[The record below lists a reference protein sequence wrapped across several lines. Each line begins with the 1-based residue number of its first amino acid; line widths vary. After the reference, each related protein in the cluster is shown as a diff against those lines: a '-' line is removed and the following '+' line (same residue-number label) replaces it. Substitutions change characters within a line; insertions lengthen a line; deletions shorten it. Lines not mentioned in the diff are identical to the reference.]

1 LGLKCGE
8 VGWGAL
14 SSGTYT
20 DRPTFHEQLNMS
32 AYSQF
37 ILVLLSIERRGKLN
51 LDVQLYVHTN
61 PSYPGK
67 FLSIMFD
74 ISIVSRAGELKCD
87 SQKLKTRCVATNII
101 LSGVHTSVMLLLRTE
116 ILYSLSKE
124 MAIP

>member
-14 SSGTYT
+14 SSGAYT

-32 AYSQF
+32 AYSEF
-37 ILVLLSIERRGKLN
+37 ILLLLLLLSIERRGKLN

-74 ISIVSRAGELKCD
+74 ISIVSRAGELKWD
-87 SQKLKTRCVATNII
+87 SQKLKTRCVVTNII
-101 LSGVHTSVMLLLRTE
+101 
-116 ILYSLSKE
+116 
-124 MAIP
+124 